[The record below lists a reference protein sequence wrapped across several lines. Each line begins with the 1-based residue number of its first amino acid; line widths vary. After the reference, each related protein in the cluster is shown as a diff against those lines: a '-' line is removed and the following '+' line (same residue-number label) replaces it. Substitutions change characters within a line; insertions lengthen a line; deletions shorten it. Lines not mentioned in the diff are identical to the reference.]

1 MKKKVAL
8 FYDENT
14 ENGRMILKFL
24 KPFDKRKSDIVGRLI
39 LNWIAEHGATVPVEW
54 LEKGGDYTVTGYQG
68 GSMQDRA
75 KQTETVMQQEQKE
88 DLPHDKELVR
98 AGLAAFMG

>member
-14 ENGRMILKFL
+14 ENGRVILKFL

-39 LNWIAEHGATVPVEW
+39 LSWIAEHGATVPVEW
-54 LEKGGDYTVTGYQG
+54 LEKNGNYTVTGYLGENTKEQ
-68 GSMQDRA
+68 A
-75 KQTETVMQQEQKE
+75 KPMETVMQQEQKE

>member
-39 LNWIAEHGATVPVEW
+39 LTR
-54 LEKGGDYTVTGYQG
+54 Q
-68 GSMQDRA
+68 M
-75 KQTETVMQQEQKE
+75 ETVMQQEQKE